1 MGQAQECD
9 SVKLDN
15 GIPVVHFLIIQ
26 SPMVMQIYEQI
37 IKHHPKRPHTII
49 NMNYNTNTDNTIA
62 MNADPIIQFNTV
74 TFLCLPHFHQ
84 HMLF

>member
-1 MGQAQECD
+1 MLMKMGQAQECD

-62 MNADPIIQFNTV
+62 MNAWMFVVN
-74 TFLCLPHFHQ
+74 
-84 HMLF
+84 